1 MMKYTIVIA
10 ALILSC
16 SMLHGQQQ
24 VVENSKSKV
33 VMSEADITSLFKTLK
48 KYKKDG
54 VEDES
59 IESITYD
66 ILLNGQVN
74 KLKVDKFEADSLK
87 NQIAPLK
94 TQSNNLSKGQDI
106 SVARVE
112 SSGSTMNDSELRNL
126 KSEISQLKFAIQQLS
141 RKPND
146 NVVYVT
152 PEENQASNT
161 YQQPKEVIIREQ
173 VPGNN
178 SNDIL
183 LRQKLD
189 SLNMLFKNMKQPDST
204 NYSGD
209 FSALQKRIDAI
220 NNEMLAKNSV
230 PSNYDVLVS
239 NYKGY
244 NREIYFADNARVL
257 NTDASEAI
265 EELFA
270 ILDNND
276 NLDVV
281 VKGFA
286 SNKGNAIYNE
296 NLSLQRTEAVKKAL
310 MIRGVHPTRVLTQY
324 HGIDYKA
331 ETPAEA
337 RRVEISILVRK

>member
-1 MMKYTIVIA
+1 MKYTIVIA